1 MKEERNKKTI
11 ISKFTNVIL
20 NILIGIFSVI
30 LVISIYMGFQI
41 KILKNDYSNFFGYT
55 FFETQTGSMRD
66 EINPGDWIVV
76 KITKDVEIKDVVTY
90 KQDDDFITHRIIEAY
105 KGTYVTKG
113 DANNTKDEPIDESQ
127 IIGKVV
133 KVLPNFGIIRKTI
146 FNQEVILALIIVIFA
161 FNLCLKEDEENSKL
175 EKAIKNLGKKVIGKF
190 KKNGSHPEYSE
201 EEIKQIEEILN
212 APIEN
217 EEETSDDTLTGE
229 LVKEDAE
236 KAEEVKSFEKETT
249 LEVEVVEE
257 EKEDIDDEDDDD
269 IDDGDELSK
278 TSVYRIISVE
288 KDDVEQTKKKP
299 KRKTTPKETKKEE
312 PKEEEKIVAKEVEPK
327 KRDTG
332 VNNYKTKKKNIFDTI
347 NLDGLKEKIAA
358 SKAPNMVDKAIKIK
372 ESEVTEILELLLK
385 DQLEYVKKSTLKDDF
400 VREYIYAKFYDIDSF
415 KSTKKIKEHIE
426 LFSSELLKKYVR
438 DENQQKVIKAYG
450 KAIYVIAII
459 DSKSKN
465 NSKENNV
472 YEEIISRNYDF
483 DEEYVRHLAH
493 SIEKI
498 QKNCLDM
505 LNESMKKM
513 DTSMFVVNYKKLTH
527 RNDLYAA
534 SLEHNISFSKIYSDY
549 IVDKTYNEGI
559 IAEDKIEVLITM
571 LARGIT
577 DDIMASEY
585 NKMYMVYLPTSLYEK
600 EKKIEGL
607 LQIIDNQ
614 YVKNHMLFATDV
626 ANLVKLKKT
635 TNKIKKKGFR
645 MVGLID
651 DDTKANY
658 KDLTELYLA
667 EYFIAD
673 RRINAGVIKQLPKEV
688 QKKVIKDDMKKIKEI

>member
-1 MKEERNKKTI
+1 
-11 ISKFTNVIL
+11 
-20 NILIGIFSVI
+20 
-30 LVISIYMGFQI
+30 
-41 KILKNDYSNFFGYT
+41 
-55 FFETQTGSMRD
+55 
-66 EINPGDWIVV
+66 
-76 KITKDVEIKDVVTY
+76 
-90 KQDDDFITHRIIEAY
+90 
-105 KGTYVTKG
+105 
-113 DANNTKDEPIDESQ
+113 
-127 IIGKVV
+127 
-133 KVLPNFGIIRKTI
+133 
-146 FNQEVILALIIVIFA
+146 
-161 FNLCLKEDEENSKL
+161 
-175 EKAIKNLGKKVIGKF
+175 
-190 KKNGSHPEYSE
+190 
-201 EEIKQIEEILN
+201 
-212 APIEN
+212 
-217 EEETSDDTLTGE
+217 
-229 LVKEDAE
+229 
-236 KAEEVKSFEKETT
+236 
-249 LEVEVVEE
+249 
-257 EKEDIDDEDDDD
+257 
-269 IDDGDELSK
+269 
-278 TSVYRIISVE
+278 
-288 KDDVEQTKKKP
+288 
-299 KRKTTPKETKKEE
+299 
-312 PKEEEKIVAKEVEPK
+312 
-327 KRDTG
+327 
-332 VNNYKTKKKNIFDTI
+332 
-347 NLDGLKEKIAA
+347 
-358 SKAPNMVDKAIKIK
+358 MVDKAIKIK

-385 DQLEYVKKSTLKDDF
+385 DQLEYVKKSSLKDDF

-459 DSKSKN
+459 DSKSKAN
-465 NSKENNV
+465 NKENNV
-472 YEEIISRNYDF
+472 YEEIINRNYDF

-571 LARGIT
+571 LAREIT

-607 LQIIDNQ
+607 LKVIDNQ

>member
-1 MKEERNKKTI
+1 MKEERNKKST

-146 FNQEVILALIIVIFA
+146 FNQEVILALIVVVFA
-161 FNLCLKEDEENSKL
+161 FNLCFKEDEQNSKL
-175 EKAIKNLGKKVIGKF
+175 EKAVKKLCKKMIAKF
-190 KKNGSHPEYSE
+190 KKKSGHPEYSE

-212 APIEN
+212 QPIEN
-217 EEETSDDTLTGE
+217 ADETSDDTLTGE
-229 LVKEDAE
+229 LIKEDEE
-236 KAEEVKSFEKETT
+236 KKEELKSFEKETST
-249 LEVEVVEE
+249 SDEY
-257 EKEDIDDEDDDD
+257 DDDDEDDDD
-269 IDDGDELSK
+269 NDNLSK

-288 KDDVEQTKKKP
+288 KDDVEQTKKKTT
-299 KRKTTPKETKKEE
+299 RKPAPKETKKEE
-312 PKEEEKIVAKEVEPK
+312 KQESEKIAAKEVEPK

-347 NLDGLKEKIAA
+347 NLDGLKEKIAS

-385 DQLEYVKKSTLKDDF
+385 DQLEYVKKSSLKDDF

-415 KSTKKIKEHIE
+415 KSTKKIKDHIE

-459 DSKSKN
+459 DSKSKVN
-465 NSKENNV
+465 NKENNV
-472 YEEIISRNYDF
+472 YEEIISRNYDY

-527 RNDLYAA
+527 RSELYAA

-585 NKMYMVYLPTSLYEK
+585 NKTYMVYLPTSLYEK
-600 EKKIEGL
+600 EKKVDGL
-607 LQIIDNQ
+607 LKVIDNQ
-614 YVKNHMLFATDV
+614 YVKNHLLIATDIS
-626 ANLVKLKKT
+626 NLTNLKKT
-635 TNKIKKKGFR
+635 TSKIKKKGFKL
-645 MVGLID
+645 VGLIN
-651 DDTKANY
+651 DDTKVTY
-658 KDLTELYLA
+658 KELNELYLA

-673 RRINAGVIKQLPKEV
+673 RRINAGIIKQLPKEI
-688 QKKVIKDDMKKIKEI
+688 QKKVIKDDMKKIKEV